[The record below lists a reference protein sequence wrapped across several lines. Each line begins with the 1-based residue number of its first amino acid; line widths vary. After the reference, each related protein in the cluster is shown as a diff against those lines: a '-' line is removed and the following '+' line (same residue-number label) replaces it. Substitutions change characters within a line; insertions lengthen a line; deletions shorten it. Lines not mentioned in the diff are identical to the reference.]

1 MQVKNA
7 IKALKQLPMDEEI
20 CIQWYDK
27 EDLSN
32 GDDVISDEVWFE
44 ANLIFDNWEFTD
56 MRYALDDA
64 IRKAKTNLQLKTG
77 EKYGSKN
84 KLSLQARG

>member
-7 IKALKQLPMDEEI
+7 IKALKQLPMNEEI

-27 EDLSN
+27 EDLSS

-77 EKYGSKN
+77 EK
-84 KLSLQARG
+84 